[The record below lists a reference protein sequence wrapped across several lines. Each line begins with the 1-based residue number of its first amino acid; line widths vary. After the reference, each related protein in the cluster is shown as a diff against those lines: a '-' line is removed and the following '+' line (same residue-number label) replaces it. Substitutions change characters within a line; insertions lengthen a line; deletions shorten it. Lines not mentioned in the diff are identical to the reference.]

1 MQLGASGQWARS
13 FGEVTLVAGA
23 DVLDTRGND
32 AETPVVNGVLLTT
45 VSTSARQRDTG
56 VYGEALW
63 QPGTWSVAF
72 SSRVDHFASFDARQ
86 VGVTPAPVLPETG
99 ETIFNPRLG
108 VVKQL
113 GAGVSLT
120 ASAFRAFRGP
130 SLNELYRT
138 GQVGQQTTLANPSL
152 RSERAT
158 GWEAGGLLNLRRWGS
173 VRSSYFWTQVNR
185 PVAAV
190 ALVTTPTSQLL
201 QRQNLGQLTSKGVT
215 AEAET
220 KPLEFLTVT
229 AGYQYADSTVTKFQA
244 DPTLV
249 GKWTPQVPRNSATL
263 QTRLQRDRWGTLSID
278 LRTSGQQFD
287 DSANV
292 YRLNGFALVDL
303 YAEHVFGKVVRV
315 YGSVQNV
322 GNARIEAGR
331 TPTLTLGAPRIVSVG
346 IRLH

>member
-1 MQLGASGQWARS
+1 M
-13 FGEVTLVAGA
+13 
-23 DVLDTRGND
+23 RG
-32 AETPVVNGVLLTT
+32 G
-45 VSTSARQRDTG
+45 
-56 VYGEALW
+56 
-63 QPGTWSVAF
+63 
-72 SSRVDHFASFDARQ
+72 
-86 VGVTPAPVLPETG
+86 
-99 ETIFNPRLG
+99 I
-108 VVKQL
+108 
-113 GAGVSLT
+113 SLT
-120 ASAFRAFRGP
+120 ASGFRAFRGP

-158 GWEAGGLLNLRRWGS
+158 GWEAGGLLNVHRLGS

-215 AEAET
+215 AEVEMRPA
-220 KPLEFLTVT
+220 EFLVVT
-229 AGYQYADSTVTKFQA
+229 AGYQYANSTVTQFQA

-263 QTRLQRDRWGTLSID
+263 QARLQRDRWGIFSVD

-287 DSANV
+287 DSANI

-303 YAEHVFGKVVRV
+303 YAEHAFKDGPGVWLRAKRWQRKSRS
-315 YGSVQNV
+315 GSNSHTHI
-322 GNARIEAGR
+322 GGSTHCFSWNP
-331 TPTLTLGAPRIVSVG
+331 TPLKRFVSK
-346 IRLH
+346 RRQT